1 MAKLKFKFNVEVL
14 TKDIGEI
21 TSQPTK
27 EENEKYTRLLE
38 ELIKDGDD
46 VKVKVKNFKW
56 EVVE

>member
-38 ELIKDGDD
+38 ELIEDGDD